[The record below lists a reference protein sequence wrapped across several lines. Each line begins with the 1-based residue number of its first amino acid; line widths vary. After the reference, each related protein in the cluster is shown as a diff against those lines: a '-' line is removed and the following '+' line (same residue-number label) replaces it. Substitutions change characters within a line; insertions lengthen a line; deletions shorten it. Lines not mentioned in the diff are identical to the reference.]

1 MGRTN
6 RVLLKILTDWL
17 KSLRRY
23 GNNNN
28 YFFSTI
34 KVYSRTILIFRFYC
48 LSSVYKKRK
57 FAPFF
62 FLVSF
67 YLFPRV
73 PRRTAIK
80 LISPITYTVRHH
92 FTLCFIENS
101 RGIHVRTTLISKH
114 DVYTFTVIRNCYLL
128 NYHIHIAHT
137 GRKYFWWFEFSYT
150 RKIFIDWITMSTF
163 KG

>member
-6 RVLLKILTDWL
+6 RVLLKILTDCL

-57 FAPFF
+57 FAPLF
-62 FLVSF
+62 FLSF
-67 YLFPRV
+67 YLFLRV

-101 RGIHVRTTLISKH
+101 PGIHVRTTLISKH

-137 GRKYFWWFEFSYT
+137 GRKYFWWFQFSYT

-163 KG
+163 KW